1 VPDLK
6 SVLAWSAVAAG
17 VAIAAER
24 RLSKSLADAEAP
36 ILDWE
41 LVRRTAYSR
50 CGGDGMA
57 DVEKAGRDYDPLVA
71 ELVPML
77 AQACN
82 SSPQEATFGRV
93 RVVGRHGFIDQNL
106 DMMRRMLRP
115 IEAGEAGWGQ
125 MRPSPL
131 MRVPS
136 SLYVGT
142 LLGFMARRVLGQY
155 DPVLTL
161 PPGSVPAE
169 ETAEPL
175 PVPALLIVE
184 PNVRHFSE
192 ASNLPIDSLRRWLM
206 LHELTHAW
214 QFELHPW
221 LREHLG
227 QMVGELSRGPGTGKK
242 GRGLDELTQAA
253 RNLRPQLVL
262 VGRVQAVMT
271 VLEGHGNYI
280 MREAGRR
287 HFPDFDTLDD
297 AFRRRHDPPQA
308 AERLLLWISGVAFKL
323 QQYQQGERFLREV
336 YGSAGQAGLDRIWA
350 GPENLPGWSEVRH
363 PDQWLRRTGFRRS
376 DPEPGTSRPQPAP
389 A

>member
-1 VPDLK
+1 MPDLK

-24 RLSKSLADAEAP
+24 RLSKSLADPEAP

-50 CGGDGMA
+50 CGGNGLGE
-57 DVEKAGRDYDPLVA
+57 VEQAGRDYDPLVA

-77 AQACN
+77 ATACN
-82 SSPQEATFGRV
+82 TDPQEATFGRV
-93 RVVGRHGFIDQNL
+93 RLVGRHGFIDQNL
-106 DMMRRMLRP
+106 AMMRRMLRP
-115 IEAGEAGWGQ
+115 IEDREAGWGRIQ
-125 MRPSPL
+125 PSPL
-131 MRVPS
+131 MRVPT

-161 PPGSVPAE
+161 PPREGQAAPDPD
-169 ETAEPL
+169 EPL
-175 PVPALLIVE
+175 PTPALMIVE
-184 PNVRHFSE
+184 PNVRRFAE
-192 ASNLPIDSLRRWLM
+192 ASELPIDSLRRWLM

-221 LREHLG
+221 LREYLG
-227 QMVGELSRGPGTGKK
+227 GMVGELTRGPGGGK
-242 GRGLDELTQAA
+242 GRGLEELAQAA
-253 RNLRPQLVL
+253 RSLRPQLVL

-271 VLEGHGNYI
+271 VLEGHGNYV

-287 HFPDFDTLDD
+287 HFPNFDVLDQ

-323 QQYQQGERFLREV
+323 QQYQQGERFLRQV
-336 YGSAGQAGLDRIWA
+336 QAAAGQPGLDRIWS
-350 GPENLPGWSEVRH
+350 GPESLPGWSEVRH
-363 PDQWLRRTGFRRS
+363 PDQWLRRTGFTR
-376 DPEPGTSRPQPAP
+376 PGQEAGTGQAQPAP

>member
-1 VPDLK
+1 MPDLK

-24 RLSKSLADAEAP
+24 RLSKSLADPEAP

-57 DVEKAGRDYDPLVA
+57 EVEKAGRDYDPLVA

-77 AQACN
+77 AEACN
-82 SSPQEATFGRV
+82 TSPQEATFGRV

-115 IEAGEAGWGQ
+115 IETGGAGWGHV
-125 MRPSPL
+125 RPSPL

-161 PPGSVPAE
+161 PPAE
-169 ETAEPL
+169 EPTPETAVPL
-175 PVPALLIVE
+175 PVAALLIVE
-184 PNVRHFSE
+184 PNVRHFAE

-227 QMVGELSRGPGTGKK
+227 KMVGELSRGPGPGK
-242 GRGLDELTQAA
+242 GRGLEELAQAA
-253 RNLRPQLVL
+253 RSLKPQIIL

-336 YGSAGQAGLDRIWA
+336 YKAAGQAGLDRIWT
-350 GPENLPGWSEVRH
+350 GPESLPGWTEVRH
-363 PDQWLRRTGFRRS
+363 PEQWLLRTGLRRK
-376 DPEPGTSRPQPAP
+376 DPDAGATSPQPAP

>member
-24 RLSKSLADAEAP
+24 RLSKSLADPESP
-36 ILDWE
+36 VLDWE

-57 DVEKAGRDYDPLVA
+57 QVEEAGRDYDPLVA

-77 AQACN
+77 AEACN
-82 SSPQEATFGRV
+82 TSQQEATFGRV

-106 DMMRRMLRP
+106 AMMRRMLRP
-115 IEAGEAGWGQ
+115 IEERQAGGLW
-125 MRPSPL
+125 RPSPL

-136 SLYVGT
+136 SLYLGT

-155 DPVLTL
+155 DPVLTVPTGSGGSEVGAEQL
-161 PPGSVPAE
+161 P
-169 ETAEPL
+169 T
-175 PVPALLIVE
+175 PALMIVE
-184 PNVRHFSE
+184 PNVRRFAKASE
-192 ASNLPIDSLRRWLM
+192 LPLNSLRRWLM

-221 LREHLG
+221 LREYLG
-227 QMVGELSRGPGTGKK
+227 TMIGELSRAPGAGK
-242 GRGLDELTQAA
+242 GLGLEEVLQAA
-253 RNLRPQLVL
+253 RSLRPQLVL
-262 VGRVQAVMT
+262 IGRVQALMT
-271 VLEGHGNYI
+271 VLEGHGNYV

-297 AFRRRHDPPQA
+297 AFRRRHDPPQPI
-308 AERLLLWISGVAFKL
+308 ERLLLLISGVAFKL
-323 QQYQQGERFLREV
+323 QQYQQGERFLRKVSEA
-336 YGSAGQAGLDRIWA
+336 AGQAGLDHIWS
-350 GPENLPGWSEVRH
+350 GPDSLPGWSEVRH
-363 PDQWLRRTGFRRS
+363 PEQWLRRTGYS
-376 DPEPGTSRPQPAP
+376 SEGPESRPTHPQPAP

>member
-24 RLSKSLADAEAP
+24 RLSKSLEDPESP

-41 LVRRTAYSR
+41 LVRRTAYAR

-57 DVEKAGRDYDPLVA
+57 EVEQAGRDYDPLVA

-77 AQACN
+77 AEACHT
-82 SSPQEATFGRV
+82 SPREATFGRV
-93 RVVGRHGFIDQNL
+93 RVVGRHGFVDQNL
-106 DMMRRMLRP
+106 AMMRRIIRP
-115 IEAGEAGWGQ
+115 LEERQGGWGPL
-125 MRPSPL
+125 RPSPL

-136 SLYVGT
+136 SLYIGT
-142 LLGFMARRVLGQY
+142 LLGLMARRVLGQY
-155 DPVLTL
+155 DPVLT
-161 PPGSVPAE
+161 PPARPGGTPADS
-169 ETAEPL
+169 EPL
-175 PVPALLIVE
+175 PSPALLIVE
-184 PNVRHFSE
+184 PNVRRFSE
-192 ASNLPIDSLRRWLM
+192 ASELPLDSLRRWLM

-221 LREHLG
+221 LGEYLSK
-227 QMVGELSRGPGTGKK
+227 MIGELSRAPGNSRVK
-242 GRGLDELTQAA
+242 GLDEMVEAA
-253 RNLRPQLVL
+253 RSLKPQLAL
-262 VGRVQAVMT
+262 IGRVQAVMT

-297 AFRRRHDPPQA
+297 AFRRRHDPPQP
-308 AERLLLWISGVAFKL
+308 AERLLLLISGIAFKL
-323 QQYQQGERFLREV
+323 QQYQQGEKFLREV
-336 YGSAGQAGLDRIWA
+336 SQAAGQDGLDRIWS
-350 GPENLPGWSEVRH
+350 GPESLPGWSEVRH
-363 PDQWLRRTGFRRS
+363 PEQWLRRTGFTKE
-376 DPEPGTSRPQPAP
+376 DPEAHSARPQPVP

>member
-1 VPDLK
+1 MPDLK

-24 RLSKSLADAEAP
+24 RLSRSLADPESP
-36 ILDWE
+36 VLDWE

-57 DVEKAGRDYDPLVA
+57 DVEQAGRDYDPLVA

-77 AQACN
+77 AEACHT
-82 SSPQEATFGRV
+82 SQQEATFGRV

-106 DMMRRMLRP
+106 GMMRRMLRP
-115 IEAGEAGWGQ
+115 IEERQASSGLF
-125 MRPSPL
+125 RPSPL
-131 MRVPS
+131 MRIPS

-161 PPGSVPAE
+161 PSGAGGSGE
-169 ETAEPL
+169 GMEPL
-175 PVPALLIVE
+175 PAPALLIVE
-184 PNVRHFSE
+184 PNVRRFSE
-192 ASNLPIDSLRRWLM
+192 ASELPLNSLRRWLM

-221 LREHLG
+221 LREYLG
-227 QMVGELSRGPGTGKK
+227 TMIGELSRPPGQAK
-242 GRGLDELTQAA
+242 GLGLEELVQTA
-253 RNLRPQLVL
+253 RSLRPQLVL

-271 VLEGHGNYI
+271 VLEGHGNYV

-287 HFPDFDTLDD
+287 HFPDFDTLDE

-308 AERLLLWISGVAFKL
+308 AERLLLWVSGIAFKL
-323 QQYQQGERFLREV
+323 QQYQQGERFLRTVNEA
-336 YGSAGQAGLDRIWA
+336 AGQEGLDRIWS
-350 GPENLPGWSEVRH
+350 GSDSLPGWSEVRH
-363 PDQWLRRTGFRRS
+363 PEQWLQRTGLRKAG
-376 DPEPGTSRPQPAP
+376 PQTSSGHSQPVP

>member
-1 VPDLK
+1 MPDLK

-24 RLSKSLADAEAP
+24 RLSKSLADPEAP

-57 DVEKAGRDYDPLVA
+57 EVEQAGRDYDPLVA

-77 AQACN
+77 AEACN
-82 SSPQEATFGRV
+82 SRQQGVSFGRV
-93 RVVGRHGFIDQNL
+93 RVVGRHGFVDQNL
-106 DMMRRMLRP
+106 AMMRRMLRP
-115 IEAGEAGWGQ
+115 IEERQAAAGPW
-125 MRPSPL
+125 RPSPL

-161 PPGSVPAE
+161 P
-169 ETAEPL
+169 ETLAGTDKDAEPL
-175 PVPALLIVE
+175 PGPALLIVE
-184 PNVRHFSE
+184 PNVRRFAEKSD
-192 ASNLPIDSLRRWLM
+192 LPLNSLRRWLM

-221 LREHLG
+221 LGQHLG
-227 QMVGELSRGPGTGKK
+227 RMIGELSRVPGPGV
-242 GRGLDELTQAA
+242 GRSLDDMVRAA
-253 RNLRPQLVL
+253 RSLKPQLAL
-262 VGRVQAVMT
+262 VGRLQAVMT
-271 VLEGHGNYI
+271 VLEGHGNYV

-287 HFPDFDTLDD
+287 HFPDFDTLDE
-297 AFRRRHDPPQA
+297 AFRRRHDPPQP
-308 AERLLLWISGVAFKL
+308 AERLLLLISGIAFKL
-323 QQYQQGERFLREV
+323 QQYQQGERFLRAV
-336 YGSAGQAGLDRIWA
+336 RDAAGQEGLDRIWS
-350 GPENLPGWSEVRH
+350 GPDGLPGWSEVRH
-363 PDQWLRRTGFRRS
+363 PDQWLRRTGFAKR
-376 DPEPGTSRPQPAP
+376 DPEVGPAHPQPTP

>member
-1 VPDLK
+1 MPDLK

-24 RLSKSLADAEAP
+24 RLSKSLADVESP
-36 ILDWE
+36 VLDWE

-50 CGGDGMA
+50 SGGDGMA
-57 DVEKAGRDYDPLVA
+57 EVEAAGLDYEPLVA

-77 AQACN
+77 AEACN
-82 SSPQEATFGRV
+82 TSQQEATFGRV
-93 RVVGRHGFIDQNL
+93 RVVGRHAFIDQNL
-106 DMMRRMLRP
+106 AMMRRMLRP
-115 IEAGEAGWGQ
+115 MEERQAGGLW
-125 MRPSPL
+125 RPSPL

-155 DPVLTL
+155 DPVLTV
-161 PPGSVPAE
+161 PGGPAGMPE
-169 ETAEPL
+169 QPL
-175 PVPALLIVE
+175 PTPALMIVE
-184 PNVRHFSE
+184 PNVRRFAD
-192 ASNLPIDSLRRWLM
+192 ASQLPLNSLRRWLM

-221 LREHLG
+221 LRDHLG
-227 QMVGELSRGPGTGKK
+227 SMVGELSRVPGGGK
-242 GRGLDELTQAA
+242 GLGLDELLQTA
-253 RNLRPQLVL
+253 RSIRPQLVL

-271 VLEGHGNYI
+271 VLEGHANYV

-297 AFRRRHDPPQA
+297 AFRRRHDPPQP
-308 AERLLLWISGVAFKL
+308 AERLMLWISGVAFKL
-323 QQYQQGERFLREV
+323 QQYQQGERFLRAIHE
-336 YGSAGQAGLDRIWA
+336 ATGQAGLDRIWS
-350 GPENLPGWSEVRH
+350 GTDSLPGWSEVRH
-363 PDQWLRRTGFRRS
+363 PEQWLRRTGFS
-376 DPEPGTSRPQPAP
+376 PAGPDGAPADPQPAS